1 MIVDAQ
7 DIKDEDLLCMAI
19 NSSLGLSLIST
30 LSPQFFDIKSI
41 NVLPLSQLETLN
53 LLPSKMFDDM
63 KFA

>member
-30 LSPQFFDIKSI
+30 LTD
-41 NVLPLSQLETLN
+41 
-53 LLPSKMFDDM
+53 LLDYFQK
-63 KFA
+63 

>member
-30 LSPQFFDIKSI
+30 LSLYYIFQ
-41 NVLPLSQLETLN
+41 N

>member
-30 LSPQFFDIKSI
+30 LSHQFFDIKSI
-41 NVLPLSQLETLN
+41 NALPLL
-53 LLPSKMFDDM
+53 
-63 KFA
+63 